1 MPLNIKILIAAHKK
15 YWMPDDDVYLP
26 VHVGAAGKADLG
38 YTRDD
43 TGDNISEKNP
53 NFCELTALYWAW
65 KNLDADYVGLVHYR
79 RYFSH
84 TQWAM
89 TTETKR
95 RNILHSD
102 DFQRL
107 LQAAPVIVPGK
118 RNYVIETTQSQ
129 YEHAHYSGDLKA
141 VKELLHQQCPQYDPA
156 FELVMQR
163 TWGHRFNMFVMR
175 RDYYDAYCSWLF
187 SLLFELEK
195 RLDISQYDAYQ
206 ARVYGFLAERLLD
219 VWLETNHVPYVEQ
232 RVSFL
237 EKQNWLKKG
246 GKFLKRKFFAKDRS
260 L

>member
-26 VHVGAAGKADLG
+26 IHVGAAGKADLG

-89 TTETKR
+89 TTEAKR
-95 RNILHSD
+95 RNILRGD

-107 LQAAPVIVPGK
+107 LQDVPIIVPGK

-129 YEHAHYSGDLKA
+129 YGHAHYAGDLKA

-195 RLDISQYDAYQ
+195 RLDISQYDTYQ

-246 GKFLKRKFFAKDRS
+246 GKFIQRKLCHRKVGK
-260 L
+260 

>member
-26 VHVGAAGKADLG
+26 IHVGAAGKADLG

-65 KNLDADYVGLVHYR
+65 KNLDADYIGLVHYR
-79 RYFSH
+79 RYFSR

-89 TTETKR
+89 TTEAKR

-118 RNYVIETTQSQ
+118 RDYVIETTQSQ
-129 YEHAHYSGDLKA
+129 YEHAHYADDLKA
-141 VKELLHQQCPQYDPA
+141 VKELLHQQCPQYAPA

-175 RDYYDAYCSWLF
+175 QDYYDAYCVWLF

-195 RLDISQYDAYQ
+195 QLNISQYDAYQ

-246 GKFLKRKFFAKDRS
+246 GLFLCRKLKNRNN
-260 L
+260 

>member
-26 VHVGAAGKADLG
+26 VHGGAAGKADLG

-89 TTETKR
+89 TTEAKR
-95 RNILHSD
+95 RNILRGD

-107 LQAAPVIVPGK
+107 LQAAPIIVPGK
-118 RNYVIETTQSQ
+118 RNYFIETTQSQ
-129 YEHAHYSGDLKA
+129 YEHAHYAGDLKA
-141 VKELLHQQCPQYDPA
+141 VKDLIHQQYPQYDTA
-156 FELVMQR
+156 FALVMQR

-175 RDYYDAYCSWLF
+175 RDYYDAYCFWLF

-195 RLDISQYDAYQ
+195 RLDISQYDTYQ

>member
-26 VHVGAAGKADLG
+26 IHVGAAGKADLG

-84 TQWAM
+84 AQWAL
-89 TTETKR
+89 TTETKKKH
-95 RNILHSD
+95 ILRKSD
-102 DFQRL
+102 YEIL
-107 LQAAPVIVPGK
+107 LQKAPVIVPGK
-118 RNYVIETTQSQ
+118 RRYYIETTQSQ
-129 YEHAHYSGDLKA
+129 YEHAHYGEDLQQ
-141 VKELLHQQCPQYDPA
+141 VKLLIQERCPSYIPY
-156 FELVMQR
+156 FELVMKR

-175 RDYYDAYCSWLF
+175 RDYYDSYCTWLF
-187 SLLFELEK
+187 DLLFVLEQ

-219 VWLETNHVPYVEQ
+219 VWLETNHVLYMEQ

-246 GKFLKRKFFAKDRS
+246 GKFIQRRLCHRKVGK
-260 L
+260 